1 MAGEV
6 PSEAAGTGRAPGEA
20 AAGAAGAARPRG
32 HFPCFDG
39 FRAIAAISVVGVH
52 AAFAS
57 GFTGRSRLGD
67 YTARLEIGVS
77 VFFLVS
83 GFLLYRPYA
92 AAHLRGE
99 PGPHPAK
106 FLRRRF
112 LRIFPLYWV
121 VLLVSAYGV
130 HAIKVKTPKALF
142 LYVFLLQIYS
152 RQYILTGIQ
161 AAWSLCTEMS
171 FYFFLPLW
179 AWLVFRRWGPRA
191 RQGALQR
198 RHRTARQQL
207 RVELLGI
214 AGLIL
219 VAQAFKVMIVDAAP
233 PMWQVMPSTLPG
245 WIDLFA
251 MGMALAVASA
261 WTAEHGR
268 EPAVASARWA
278 PWAAWALAAAAFWA
292 VSTQIG
298 LPRSPLYDA
307 TLSQYL
313 ARQAL
318 YGAFALF
325 LLLPGIFGPQDRG
338 LIRALLQN
346 RAVQAAGLISY
357 GIYLWHETLLTKFFV
372 WFHRRNFQ
380 VSFPKL
386 FLAILAATLA
396 TSAVTY
402 LAVERP
408 FLRMKDRRLLRLREQ
423 RAL

>member
-1 MAGEV
+1 
-6 PSEAAGTGRAPGEA
+6 
-20 AAGAAGAARPRG
+20 AREGSPR
-32 HFPCFDG
+32 
-39 FRAIAAISVVGVH
+39 
-52 AAFAS
+52 
-57 GFTGRSRLGD
+57 
-67 YTARLEIGVS
+67 
-77 VFFLVS
+77 
-83 GFLLYRPYA
+83 
-92 AAHLRGE
+92 
-99 PGPHPAK
+99 
-106 FLRRRF
+106 
-112 LRIFPLYWV
+112 
-121 VLLVSAYGV
+121 
-130 HAIKVKTPKALF
+130 TP
-142 LYVFLLQIYS
+142 
-152 RQYILTGIQ
+152 
-161 AAWSLCTEMS
+161 
-171 FYFFLPLW
+171 
-179 AWLVFRRWGPRA
+179 
-191 RQGALQR
+191 
-198 RHRTARQQL
+198 RQQL

-219 VAQAFKVMIVDAAP
+219 LAQAFKVMIVEAAP